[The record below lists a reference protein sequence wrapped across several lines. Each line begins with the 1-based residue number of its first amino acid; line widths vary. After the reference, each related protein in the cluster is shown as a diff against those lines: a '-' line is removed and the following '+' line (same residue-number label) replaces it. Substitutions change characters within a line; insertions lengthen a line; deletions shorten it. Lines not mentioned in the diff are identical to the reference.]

1 MNGKLSGKAKKGKK
15 IFEENCASCHSGEYY
30 TDQKQYK
37 VDWTTGPDKGLS
49 MDVPALNECW
59 RTAPYLYDGRS
70 YSMKDMLKVHG
81 PHKPV
86 TEKELEELEEYV
98 LSL

>member
-1 MNGKLSGKAKKGKK
+1 
-15 IFEENCASCHSGEYY
+15 
-30 TDQKQYK
+30 
-37 VDWTTGPDKGLS
+37 

-86 TEKELEELEEYV
+86 TEKELEELEEY
-98 LSL
+98 LLFRLIIQSFHCTCSH

>member
-1 MNGKLSGKAKKGKK
+1 M
-15 IFEENCASCHSGEYY
+15 
-30 TDQKQYK
+30 KQYQ
-37 VDWTTGPDKGLS
+37 VGWTTGPDKGLK

-59 RTAPYLYDGRS
+59 RTAPYLYDGRC

-81 PHKPV
+81 PKKPV
-86 TEKELEELEEYV
+86 TDQELEELEEYI